1 MMGTEAAK
9 KEMKMDEEKRG
20 AQMKTRNE
28 ECFPDSEVEYDW
40 TPEITLTHR
49 WNMKKYILTVT
60 THNYLANT
68 DPPHKYN
75 QKKQLKFDKPII
87 RFSRKNGADVD
98 NHLDLTEEEWHSL
111 AENFDQVGDHFIAR
125 NKFHIQLGNPNGYL
139 FLKASFMT
147 LGGNKGVIQFA
158 NLNRHYIPETS
169 IHPQFSKKNVTLC
182 SGEWN
187 KLAKYRRQI
196 SDCLD
201 LYKEQIIN
209 EQIFRAG
216 TDDEG
221 VDEVEQCAPISKM
234 MKKNI
239 KKLRL
244 DFKAEKDDLKRKRD
258 EAFRENEEDCSKID
272 THDDDVADEDRIM

>member
-1 MMGTEAAK
+1 
-9 KEMKMDEEKRG
+9 MDEENKT
-20 AQMKTRNE
+20 QMKTRNE
-28 ECFPDSEVEYDW
+28 ENFPDSEVEYDCN
-40 TPEITLTHR
+40 PDIALTHK
-49 WNMKKYILTVT
+49 WNMKKYIITVT
-60 THNYLANT
+60 THNYLADT

-111 AENFDQVGDHFIAR
+111 AENFDRVGDHFIAR
-125 NKFHIQLGNPNGYL
+125 NKFFIQLGNPNGYL
-139 FLKASFMT
+139 FLKASFMS
-147 LGGNKGVIQFA
+147 LSNNKGVIQFA
-158 NLNRHYIPETS
+158 NINRNYVPETS
-169 IHPQFSKKNVTLC
+169 IHPRFSKKNVTLC

-201 LYKEQIIN
+201 LYKEQIAN
-209 EQIFRAG
+209 EKEPTG
-216 TDDEG
+216 MDEL
-221 VDEVEQCAPISKM
+221 EQCTPISKM

-244 DFKAEKDDLKRKRD
+244 DFQAEKDDLKRKHNA
-258 EAFRENEEDCSKID
+258 AFMENEEDEEKEESLKID
-272 THDDDVADEDRIM
+272 MDDDVSDEDRIMSTRNVYNI